1 MQGDDYI
8 ASFLK
13 LSIKHINNV
22 IIFSHFC
29 NFYTQILYF
38 SFAKVIKSMLEF
50 QLKNNTRRTDVKQKS
65 WAGFKTF
72 HF

>member
-1 MQGDDYI
+1 MQDRDYI

-13 LSIKHINNV
+13 LSSEGINNV

-29 NFYTQILYF
+29 NFYTLILYF
-38 SFAKVIKSMLEF
+38 LFAKVIKNMLEF
-50 QLKNNTRRTDVKQKS
+50 QPKTIIRRIDVKQKS

-72 HF
+72 YF